1 MEELTDLATVV
12 EIGIMA
18 VISEVA
24 EEIYRINV
32 ELPGKPVTVSMFVI
46 DESCQTN
53 CKGRQWWVWLRL
65 LAGMTRRFTLNCA
78 ALPPGSWKT

>member
-1 MEELTDLATVV
+1 MRFLPALNRQDSSHPQLMDLATAV

-46 DESCQTN
+46 DDE
-53 CKGRQWWVWLRL
+53 
-65 LAGMTRRFTLNCA
+65 
-78 ALPPGSWKT
+78 LPDGL